1 MSQRLI
7 SGLGSI
13 SKLMK
18 ILEDEHAKNILVVTG
33 KKSYFKSGSAE
44 ALKPIFDKFNVF
56 KFNDFEI
63 NPKIEDAI
71 KGTKIA
77 RTNNIDTI
85 ISIGGGSV
93 IDIAKLILAFF
104 AYDQDFKKIIN
115 GIEKPKFSQI
125 NHISIPTTAGTGS
138 ESTKFA
144 VVYLDKIK
152 YSVAADFLIPKTVIL
167 DGTLCLSNSPSQKAF
182 NGLDALAQA
191 IESHWACG
199 STKESKFFSRKAI
212 PILFKEL
219 PKIVS
224 GKAKNNEF
232 QDFFEASNMAGR
244 AINISKTTSPHAFSY
259 AFTSKYF
266 IPHGQAVWL
275 TLPKIFEIH
284 KNALSLEKEKIVN
297 YDELQTSISEIID
310 LLGISQND
318 IANNLKKFVCEL
330 GLEPSMEKLGISTR
344 EKRQEIAKNVNLERL
359 KNNPVLFSKKDICD
373 VFNL

>member
-1 MSQRLI
+1 MIYIFVYQVLY
-7 SGLGSI
+7 
-13 SKLMK
+13 SKTRKQNDRIKPNRPKYPEKK
-18 ILEDEHAKNILVVTG
+18 IYV
-33 KKSYFKSGSAE
+33 
-44 ALKPIFDKFNVF
+44 FDKIPQDA
-56 KFNDFEI
+56 KSNDVNEGI
-63 NPKIEDAI
+63 KVCRNKKIDFI
-71 KGTKIA
+71 IA
-77 RTNNIDTI
+77 L
-85 ISIGGGSV
+85 GGGSV
-93 IDIAKLILAFF
+93 IDASKAISLYKS
-104 AYDQDFKKIIN
+104 IIK
-115 GIEKPKFSQI
+115 IEKFIGSNLDKAKNTIPLI
-125 NHISIPTTAGTGS
+125 AIPTTAGTGS

-199 STKESKFFSRKAI
+199 STKESKFYSRKAI

-219 PKIVS
+219 PNIVS
-224 GKAKNNEF
+224 GKVKENQF

-259 AFTSKYF
+259 AFTSKYC

-297 YDELQTSISEIID
+297 YDDLQTSVSEIID

-318 IANNLKKFVCEL
+318 IANNLKKFVCAL

-359 KNNPVLFSKKDICD
+359 KNNPVLFSKEDICD

>member
-1 MSQRLI
+1 M
-7 SGLGSI
+7 
-13 SKLMK
+13 
-18 ILEDEHAKNILVVTG
+18 
-33 KKSYFKSGSAE
+33 
-44 ALKPIFDKFNVF
+44 
-56 KFNDFEI
+56 
-63 NPKIEDAI
+63 
-71 KGTKIA
+71 
-77 RTNNIDTI
+77 
-85 ISIGGGSV
+85 
-93 IDIAKLILAFF
+93 
-104 AYDQDFKKIIN
+104 
-115 GIEKPKFSQI
+115 
-125 NHISIPTTAGTGS
+125 
-138 ESTKFA
+138 
-144 VVYLDKIK
+144 
-152 YSVAADFLIPKTVIL
+152 
-167 DGTLCLSNSPSQKAF
+167 
-182 NGLDALAQA
+182 AQA

-224 GKAKNNEF
+224 GKAKKNEF

-259 AFTSKYF
+259 AFTSKYL

-297 YDELQTSISEIID
+297 YDDLQTSISEIID

-318 IANNLKKFVCEL
+318 IANNLKKFVCAL

-344 EKRQEIAKNVNLERL
+344 EKRQEIAKNVNVERL